1 MREKGEKLYESWPPD
16 TTPDPAS
23 YVIEAHHSHFRTGR
37 FTLYYGVVPGA
48 DGKPRLTVIATARR
62 EGALADLCD
71 RLESL
76 HVPPTPESPLID
88 EVFRVFNTAAGF
100 NLSISVRVGE
110 VGKRYTSPYIRG
122 FKSTAFLRWRNLQ
135 QKKVA
140 RERAIEILGKTRV
153 GREVGYL
160 DEESRYGYR
169 WRVERIEHYLMHLV
183 DDPSDYTFPK
193 YLFKAEA
200 VRRRLVHYPG
210 GKKHRLDPVEITD
223 RGRAL
228 LAEYEAQ
235 QTAANA
241 IPALTAA

>member
-37 FTLYYGVVPGA
+37 FTLYYGVVPGV
-48 DGKPRLTVIATARR
+48 DGKPRLTVISTARR
-62 EGALADLCD
+62 DGSIAVLCD
-71 RLESL
+71 MLESL
-76 HVPPTPESPLID
+76 PIPPTPESPQINKI
-88 EVFRVFNTAAGF
+88 FWAFNDVDGLRF
-100 NLSISVRVGE
+100 SICVRVGE

-122 FKSTAFLRWRNLQ
+122 FKSTAFSRWKIQQ
-135 QKKVA
+135 QKKIA

-160 DEESRYGYR
+160 DEKSRYGYS

-210 GKKHRLDPVEITD
+210 GKKHRLDSVKITD

-235 QTAANA
+235 QTAAEEIA
-241 IPALTAA
+241 DIAAA